1 MRSVTLVK
9 SQGRSPKP
17 SSPSPTDEE
26 SVTIGVFAIM
36 VRRALVGSP
45 WPFPWLES
53 TSDAAR
59 VQQLQPPTPPPPPPT
74 QFKHVALLATHFGG
88 AIAGLSPT
96 TGSRSLPVRDR

>member
-1 MRSVTLVK
+1 MREATLYP
-9 SQGRSPKP
+9 SISPKS

-26 SVTIGVFAIM
+26 SVTIGMFAIM
-36 VRRALVGSP
+36 VRRALVRSP

-53 TSDAAR
+53 ISDSAR
-59 VQQLQPPTPPPPPPT
+59 VQQPPPPPPPT
-74 QFKHVALLATHFGG
+74 QSKHVALPATHFGG